1 MKLTEINKELLELAK
16 SLGISVRREKG
27 NFRSGYCLVND
38 KEVIVLNKNASLET
52 LSSVLAICLAPY
64 SDKIY
69 IKPVLREYIDGEIQ
83 NKAKEESEKI
93 QINIKEDS

>member
-16 SLGISVRREKG
+16 SLGISVRKEKG

-69 IKPVLREYIDGEIQ
+69 IKPVLREYIESEIQ
-83 NKAKEESEKI
+83 NKSKEESDKI
-93 QINIKEDS
+93 QISLKDNS